1 MDVIK
6 EKEILILIIL
16 LIISILAL
24 VFKGLNYGI
33 DLQGGAEIKLKTE
46 KPLSEK
52 NLSELVKILE
62 TRFNAK
68 GVRDVNIYAWGKEYI
83 IVQIAGMSVEE
94 ARKLAESQGKLEV
107 KIGNITVFTGKD
119 IVKVEPYELNPETQR
134 YGVPFV
140 ITKEAAEKFREVAI
154 KTNFS
159 LPVDMYL
166 DGKLVNSAPI
176 GEDLKLALLRGEIV
190 RALILE
196 TGYGEE
202 AKKEA
207 ERIEIILRSGILP
220 IKLHTESILEIP
232 PRLGERFKE
241 YALIAAL
248 AALIIISIIIFIRYR
263 NVKLS
268 FLIVSTLLS
277 EVIIILGISSIIEH
291 DWDLPSIAGLIISI
305 GTGVD
310 HQIIIADQMIRGRER
325 SIRLRLR
332 TALFILV
339 TSWIL
344 LFLAMLPLFYIGIA
358 MLKGFALITII
369 GYTIGVFVTR
379 PAFAKILMRMV

>member
-1 MDVIK
+1 M
-6 EKEILILIIL
+6 EILKEREILVLTIL
-16 LIISILAL
+16 LIISISSLI
-24 VFKGLNYGI
+24 FKGLNYGI

-52 NLSELVKILE
+52 NLSEIVKILE
-62 TRFNAK
+62 TRYNAR
-68 GVRDVNIYAWGKEYI
+68 GIRDVNIFAWGKEYI
-83 IVQIAGMSVEE
+83 IIQIAGISVEE

-107 KIGNITVFTGKD
+107 KIGNETVFTGRD
-119 IVKVEPYELNPETQR
+119 IIKIEPYKINPETQR

-140 ITKEAAEKFREVAI
+140 ITETAARKFREVAI

-166 DGKLVNSAPI
+166 DGVLVNSAPI
-176 GEDLKLALLRGEIV
+176 GEDLKLAMLRGEV
-190 RALILE
+190 VKALILE

-207 ERIEIILRSGILP
+207 ERIEIILRSGVLP
-220 IKLHTESILEIP
+220 IKLHTESVLEIP

-241 YALIAAL
+241 YALIAAI
-248 AALIIISIIIFIRYR
+248 AAIILVSLIVAYRYKNLKISMLIIFI
-263 NVKLS
+263 
-268 FLIVSTLLS
+268 LIS
-277 EVIIILGISSIIEH
+277 EVLIILGISSIIGH
-291 DWDLPSIAGLIISI
+291 DWDLASIAGLIISI

-310 HQIIIADQMIRGRER
+310 HQIIITDQLVRGRER
-325 SIRLRLR
+325 SMRLRLK

-344 LFLAMLPLFYIGIA
+344 LFLAMVPLFYIGIA

-369 GYTIGVFVTR
+369 GYTVGVFITR
-379 PAFAKILMRMV
+379 PAFAKLLLKII